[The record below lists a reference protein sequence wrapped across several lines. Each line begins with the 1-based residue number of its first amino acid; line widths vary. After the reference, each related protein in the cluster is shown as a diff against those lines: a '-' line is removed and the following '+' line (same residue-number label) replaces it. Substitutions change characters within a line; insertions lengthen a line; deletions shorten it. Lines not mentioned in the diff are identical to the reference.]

1 MRLRVRMTGQ
11 NASHFDK
18 DWARISEIEEYR
30 LDWSGPGLRPRAL
43 RR

>member
-11 NASHFDK
+11 NTSHFDK
-18 DWARISEIEEYR
+18 DWARISEIEGYR
-30 LDWSGPGLRPRAL
+30 LDWSGQVCDRAL